1 MCVCVCV
8 VTFYQSSVLLDFLV
22 FVLVIDFK
30 TQRFPLKQAATS
42 KRIFT
47 PLGPLFVR
55 SQSDDFSAVAGALVV
70 NITTNCTEDTFGGKK
85 TQT

>member
-1 MCVCVCV
+1 MC
-8 VTFYQSSVLLDFLV
+8 YQSSVLLDFLV
-22 FVLVIDFK
+22 RVLKSVTK
-30 TQRFPLKQAATS
+30 TKGFPLKQAATS

-70 NITTNCTEDTFGGKK
+70 NITTTCIEDTFGEK
-85 TQT
+85 QT